1 MKRRDFLKQGIY
13 GSAGIMAGNLGML
26 AWVPRAHAS
35 HLPVQLEIISG
46 FQKMIDSKNLY
57 MFSFSGFGAHGTKA
71 MEFPGPTLICQEGDT
86 IEVTLTN
93 TLATRSSFM
102 VTGTDIAHEIGAG
115 ESIQFSFAAPA
126 AGSYLYHDGL
136 NNGVNRVM
144 GLHGALIVM
153 PSGQKNTSFS
163 GGPEFVRQY
172 KWLLGNIDPNWSRMV
187 QTNGDDYVTQL
198 SIDQF
203 EPKYFTLN
211 GASYHD
217 THTPDS
223 ELMGAIGE
231 TALVRMINAGLAV
244 HSLHFHGN
252 HVEVT
257 SINRQN
263 FSSHRK
269 HKDVISMFPE
279 DARDAIIPFELPR
292 DIPPQEFE
300 MGFDISKHP
309 QHYPMH
315 CHTELSQTAGGG
327 YYPHGMHTGIV
338 IGQSPMT
345 ESEVTQGVDSL

>member
-1 MKRRDFLKQGIY
+1 MKRRDFLKLGTY
-13 GSAGIMAGNLGML
+13 SSAGLVAGNISLL
-26 AWVPRAHAS
+26 AWTPRAYAA
-35 HLPVQLEIISG
+35 HLPVNLEIISG
-46 FQKMIDSKNLY
+46 FQKMIDNKSLY
-57 MFSFSGFGAHGTKA
+57 MFSFSGLSADGKKIT
-71 MEFPGPTLICQEGDT
+71 EFPGPTLICQEGDT
-86 IEVTLTN
+86 IDVKLTN
-93 TLATRSSFM
+93 TLSTHSSFM
-102 VTGTDIAHEIGAG
+102 VAGTDIAHEVAPGR
-115 ESIQFSFAAPA
+115 SIQFSFAAPA

-153 PSGQKNTSFS
+153 PAGKKNISFN
-163 GGPEFVRQY
+163 GGPDFVRQY
-172 KWLLGNIDPNWSRMV
+172 KWLLGNVDPNWSHLV
-187 QTNGDDYVTQL
+187 NSNGDDYVTQL

-217 THTPDS
+217 THTPDT

-231 TALVRMINAGLAV
+231 AALVRMINAGLAV

-252 HVEVT
+252 HVEVA

-279 DARDAIIPFELPR
+279 DARDAVIPFEVPR
-292 DIPPQEFE
+292 DIPPQEFKL
-300 MGFDISKHP
+300 GFDIIEHP

-327 YYPHGMHTGIV
+327 FYPHGMHTGIV
-338 IGQSPMT
+338 IGQSPET
-345 ESEVTQGVDSL
+345 ESEVTQGMNSL